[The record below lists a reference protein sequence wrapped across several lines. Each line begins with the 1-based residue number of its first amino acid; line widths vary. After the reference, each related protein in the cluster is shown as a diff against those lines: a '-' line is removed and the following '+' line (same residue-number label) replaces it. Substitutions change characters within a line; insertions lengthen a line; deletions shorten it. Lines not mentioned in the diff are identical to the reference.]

1 MWSVNSAPVSSL
13 LDDKLLAGLSMY
25 ECRPKMPSD
34 VMKKATS
41 LGQNAKRQQHS
52 GEKNA
57 KTQTYK
63 VCHVLFLWHGHNTIQ
78 FCCKHSHSQLPQ
90 FSGFS
95 APVPTQLAVPVV
107 LLKVAQ
113 SGWKNGGSNNFE
125 NSLRIVEDGCFIPPF
140 VKVHKIRS
148 SQNKNPKILIPDPGF
163 KRITTAFPPPKKNT
177 GVSWT
182 HESIDS

>member
-1 MWSVNSAPVSSL
+1 MQKDNNI
-13 LDDKLLAGLSMY
+13 LAK
-25 ECRPKMPSD
+25 KMPRHKPTRCAMFFFYD
-34 VMKKATS
+34 MAT
-41 LGQNAKRQQHS
+41 
-52 GEKNA
+52 
-57 KTQTYK
+57 TQSNFAANIAI
-63 VCHVLFLWHGHNTIQ
+63 LN
-78 FCCKHSHSQLPQ
+78 SHS

-163 KRITTAFPPPKKNT
+163 KRITTAFPPQKKNT